1 VLTYLAFVRYGIRAP
16 LTTQALFAQPQ
27 MHPLSEKQEKIL
39 RFIADFA
46 RENGY
51 PPSFREIGAAF
62 GGIKSS
68 TVAYYIKVL
77 IKKGVLRQ
85 GSSKARD
92 LKLASAATTRGL
104 AGLGTRGYPILERVP
119 PGKPSLIEEEIEDTL
134 WLDERLCRS
143 REAYL
148 LRISGDSMIGA
159 GIHDGDLVIVR
170 PQRAADSGDVVVAR
184 TPNGEGTVK
193 TLRQKRQTYSLE
205 AENPKYASI
214 HAPFDVVGKVMGVI
228 RRHVK

>member
-1 VLTYLAFVRYGIRAP
+1 MRTLT
-16 LTTQALFAQPQ
+16 
-27 MHPLSEKQEKIL
+27 ENQERIL
-39 RFIADFA
+39 RLIADFA

-85 GSSKARD
+85 GSSKVRG
-92 LKLASAATTRGL
+92 LKLASPVTSCGL
-104 AGLGTRGYPILERVP
+104 AGLGTRGYPILGRVP
-119 PGKPSLIEEEIEDTL
+119 AGKPSLAEEEIEDTV

-148 LRISGDSMIGA
+148 LRIIGDSMIGA
-159 GIHDGDLVIVR
+159 GIFHRDLVIVR
-170 PQRAADSGDVVVAR
+170 PQRIVAPGAIVVAR
-184 TPNGEGTVK
+184 TPGGEGTVK
-193 TLRQKRQTYSLE
+193 TLRQKGETYYLA
-205 AENPKYASI
+205 AENPKYALI
-214 HAPFDVVGKVMGVI
+214 HPPFDVVGKVMGVI
-228 RRHVK
+228 RRHVN

>member
-1 VLTYLAFVRYGIRAP
+1 MRP
-16 LTTQALFAQPQ
+16 LT
-27 MHPLSEKQEKIL
+27 ENQERIL
-39 RFIADFA
+39 RLIAEFT

-85 GSSKARD
+85 SSSKARG
-92 LKLASAATTRGL
+92 LKLASPVTSCGL
-104 AGLGTRGYPILERVP
+104 AGLGTRGYPILGTIP
-119 PGKPSLIEEEIEDTL
+119 SGKPNLIEEEIEDTV

-148 LRISGDSMIGA
+148 LRITGDSMTGA
-159 GIHDGDLVIVR
+159 GIFDRDLVIVR
-170 PQRAADSGDVVVAR
+170 PQRTADPGTIVVAR
-184 TPNGEGTVK
+184 TPDGEGTVK
-193 TLRQKRQTYSLE
+193 TLRQQGHSYCLV
-205 AENPKYASI
+205 AENPKYESI
-214 HAPFDVVGKVMGVI
+214 HQPFDVVGKVMGVI
-228 RRHVK
+228 RRHVN